1 MGFEQAVAKVLDHE
15 GGFVDDPAD
24 RGGMT
29 FMGISRVFCQEE
41 LGGVIDEDG
50 LTGPAT
56 RRAIEALGNLGE
68 DMQEVL
74 PIAYRSLQ
82 GVHFL
87 DIYKSNRSQ
96 GRFIRGWLL
105 NRAS

>member
-1 MGFEQAVAKVLDHE
+1 MSFEQAVDKVLDHE

-29 FMGISRVFCQEE
+29 FMGISRRWFSDEP
-41 LGGVIDEDG
+41 LIDEDG

-68 DMQEVL
+68 DMQEIL

-96 GRFIRGWLL
+96 VRFIRG
-105 NRAS
+105 